1 MFINNTINPI
11 LGSCNFWFY
20 FGLREALVHWFE
32 TRKMLKRKEEE
43 SYEYDKMFKALV
55 MLINGDEFEEAI
67 RYIDD
72 PKKATEE
79 TRNQVVLM
87 RNYIN
92 TQLEKVTK
100 YQNSID
106 HNLICT
112 RGLLGKLKEFL
123 NSGSP
128 KTFT

>member
-1 MFINNTINPI
+1 MIINNTINPI

-43 SYEYDKMFKALV
+43 SYEYDKTFKALV
-55 MLINGDEFEEAI
+55 MWINGDEFEEAI

-72 PKKATEE
+72 SKKATEE

>member
-32 TRKMLKRKEEE
+32 TRKMLKRKE
-43 SYEYDKMFKALV
+43 
-55 MLINGDEFEEAI
+55 
-67 RYIDD
+67 
-72 PKKATEE
+72 EE

>member
-1 MFINNTINPI
+1 MTYRMVKR
-11 LGSCNFWFY
+11 L
-20 FGLREALVHWFE
+20 EKKFE
-32 TRKMLKRKEEE
+32 QK
-43 SYEYDKMFKALV
+43 DKTFKALV
-55 MLINGDEFEEAI
+55 MWINGDEFEEAI

-72 PKKATEE
+72 AKKATEE

-112 RGLLGKLKEFL
+112 RGLLGKLKESL
-123 NSGSP
+123 NSGSA